1 MIKIFKKLENYS
13 LKKKIWLSIAAVT
26 TLLIIYVGI
35 LWIRSPSYIDIT
47 SQRYIQSS
55 KIYDRTGKV
64 LLYEFSGDQKR
75 TVIKQ
80 EDIPDIAQKAVLAIE
95 DHNFYNHG
103 AIEVKSI
110 IRAALY
116 DITHP
121 GESQGGS
128 TITQQLARNAFLTTK
143 KTLDRKISE
152 AVLSYKLERIY
163 TKDQILT
170 MYLNQIPYGL
180 QLYGIESASESYFNK
195 PTKELDL
202 AQAAILAALIQ
213 SPSRLSPYG
222 LHTDLLKA
230 RQEKVLDN
238 MVKYGWANKADADK
252 AKAEELTYTPQLN
265 SMLAP
270 HFVYF
275 ALSQL
280 ADRYTE
286 DDLINNG
293 YSITTTLDADLQ
305 KTAETLIDKYSKV
318 NKAAGVGNM
327 ALVAEDPKTGEILAM
342 VGSSNYYDVSN
353 QGNFNA
359 SLGIR
364 QPGSSFKPF
373 AYLEAFK
380 KGYLPTTVLWD
391 VSTNFSTNPNSPYT
405 PQNYDGL
412 FHGAVDMRHALAQSL
427 NIPAVKTLYLA
438 DIGDTIDLATK
449 LGITTLTKKP
459 SDYGL
464 ALVLG
469 GGGVKLID
477 MVGAFSTLSQEG
489 VKMQQSSIIEVKDN
503 HGQVVYQKEKVE
515 PEKVIDPE
523 PVRILND
530 VLSDNEA
537 RFPLFAANTPLQ
549 VPGYKVA
556 VKTGTSQDYRD
567 AWTIG
572 YTPTITV
579 GVWGGNNDYSP
590 AKVGGSGER
599 VAAACWHDFIVAAIT
614 KLGTE
619 SFNPPQITPVNK
631 PMFNDDSIVNRQVNI
646 DKTTGQVAGSSTDPA
661 NIEVRTYQEVNSILY
676 YVDKSNPTG
685 PIPSDP
691 QNDPQ
696 YWNWENPVINWAKN
710 NIPNFQSYN
719 QTLPSDPNKPPTDA
733 KAPVVTIGYPKD
745 GDYINTDFIVEASID
760 SNYPLSQVYLY
771 LNDSLIGSLQ
781 ANQSFDSVTG
791 QSKITYKSVPIP
803 VSQINEQNEL
813 KVVAINQ
820 YNQQGEDSLMV
831 FKNTP

>member
-1 MIKIFKKLENYS
+1 MINILKKIKKYS
-13 LKKKIWLSIAAVT
+13 LKKQI
-26 TLLIIYVGI
+26 LLGIGAIFLLLLIYVGI
-35 LWIRSPSYIDIT
+35 LWIRLPSYIDIT

-75 TVIKQ
+75 TVVSQ
-80 EDIPDIAQKAVLAIE
+80 EDIPDIARKAVLAIE

-103 AIEVKSI
+103 AIEPRSI
-110 IRAALY
+110 ARAVIY
-116 DITHP
+116 DFIHP
-121 GESQGGS
+121 GELQGGS

-143 KTLDRKISE
+143 KTIDRKISE
-152 AVLSYKLERIY
+152 IVLSYKLERIY

-180 QLYGIESASESYFNK
+180 QIYGIESASQSYFGKSAKN
-195 PTKELDL
+195 LDL
-202 AQAAILAALIQ
+202 AQAATLAALIQ

-222 LHTDLLKA
+222 SHTDLLKA
-230 RQEKVLDN
+230 RQERVLDN
-238 MVKYGWANKADADK
+238 MVKYGWATKADAVK
-252 AKAEELTYTPQLN
+252 AKAEKLVYQPQVN

-270 HFVYF
+270 HFVYY
-275 ALSQL
+275 ALDQL

-293 YSITTTLDADLQ
+293 YSIITTLDADLQ
-305 KTAETLIDKYSKV
+305 TKAEELVSKYSQT

-327 ALVAEDPKTGEILAM
+327 ALVAEDPKTGEVLAM
-342 VGSSNYYDVSN
+342 VGSSDYYDVNN

-359 SLGIR
+359 ALGIR
-364 QPGSSFKPF
+364 QPGSAFKPF

-391 VSTNFSTNPNSPYT
+391 VPTNFSTNTTPYT

-412 FHGAVDMRHALAQSL
+412 YHGAVDMRHALAQSL

-469 GGGVKLID
+469 GGGVKLVD
-477 MVGAFSTLSQEG
+477 MVGAYSTLSQEG
-489 VKMQQSSIIEVKDN
+489 VKVSQSSILEIKDSR
-503 HGQVVYQKEKVE
+503 GQVIYQKPAAVSER
-515 PEKVIDPE
+515 VIDPE
-523 PVRILND
+523 PVRVLND
-530 VLSDNEA
+530 VLSDNDA
-537 RFPLFAANTPLQ
+537 RYPIFAANTPLQ
-549 VPGYKVA
+549 VAGYKVA

-567 AWTIG
+567 AWTVG
-572 YTPTITV
+572 YTPTIAV

-590 AKVGGSGER
+590 AQVGGSGER
-599 VAAACWHDFIVAAIT
+599 IAAACWHDFIIAAIS

-619 SFNPPQITPVNK
+619 SFNPPQVASVNK
-631 PMFNDDSIVNRQVNI
+631 PMFNDDSIVTRQVNV
-646 DKTTGQVAGSSTDPA
+646 DKTTGQIAGPLTNQN
-661 NIEVRTYQEVNSILY
+661 NIEVRSYQEVHSILY
-676 YVDKSNPTG
+676 YVNKSDPTG
-685 PIPSDP
+685 PIPSNP

-696 YWNWENPVINWAKN
+696 YWNWENPVINWAN
-710 NIPNFQSYN
+710 RNIPNFQSYN
-719 QTLPSDPNKPPTDA
+719 QTLPNDPNQPPSDA
-733 KAPVVTIGYPKD
+733 KVPTVNIEYPKD
-745 GDYINTDFIVEASID
+745 GDYMNTDFTVEASIN
-760 SNYPLSQVYLY
+760 SNYSVSQASLY
-771 LNDSLIGSLQ
+771 LNDTLIGTLSPITLV
-781 ANQSFDSVTG
+781 DSVTN
-791 QSKITYKSVPIP
+791 QSRIVYRSNPINF
-803 VSQINEQNEL
+803 SQIQEQNEL
-813 KVVAINQ
+813 KVVATNQ
-820 YNQQGEDSLMV
+820 YSQQGSDSLMI